1 MPFELLPLPPPA
13 PELPARVPALV
24 NHGQVPDLP
33 GDITVFRAK
42 LTGISNEVGG
52 FRKAMDG
59 LVFGVG
65 ADGVISGIPIV
76 GDVLSG
82 LTTGWLLSKA
92 SQVKMTIG
100 DRLVIFGFGALDV
113 GVGSIVLGIGNIAD
127 LFFRAHAWNAD
138 RIQRHIDTQLDQITA
153 VEAQLAQPGTAADH
167 HTRLTQLRDGLF
179 RGGKTQKQVWARML
193 TTAAACAVLLAYC
206 AHQQQL
212 RHERIQACQARD
224 GWFCEWR
231 Y

>member
-1 MPFELLPLPPPA
+1 
-13 PELPARVPALV
+13 VTALV
-24 NHGQVPDLP
+24 NYGDAPVLP
-33 GDITVFRAK
+33 GDITAFRAK

-52 FRKAMDG
+52 FRKTMDG
-59 LVFGVG
+59 VVFGIG
-65 ADGVISGIPIV
+65 ADPVISVIPVV

-82 LTTGWLLSKA
+82 LTTLWLLSKA
-92 SQVKMTIG
+92 KQVKMTLG

-113 GVGSIVLGIGNIAD
+113 GIGAGFGIGFGGVGVGDMAD

-138 RIQRHIDTQLDQITA
+138 RIHRHIETQLSQIA
-153 VEAQLAQPGTAADH
+153 AAEAQLALPAAAADH

-179 RGGKTQKQVWARML
+179 RGGKTRMQVWARMVMI
-193 TTAAACAVLLAYC
+193 AAACAMLFAYC
-206 AHQQQL
+206 AQQQQL

>member
-1 MPFELLPLPPPA
+1 MPFKVLPLHPPPLE
-13 PELPARVPALV
+13 PPARVPAPV
-24 NHGQVPDLP
+24 SHGQVPDLP

-42 LTGISNEVGG
+42 LTGISNEIGG

-65 ADGVISGIPIV
+65 ADGVIGVIPIV
-76 GDVLSG
+76 GEVLSG

-92 SQVKMTIG
+92 SQVKMSMG

-113 GVGSIVLGIGNIAD
+113 GIGVAVGTGDIAD
-127 LFFRAHAWNAD
+127 FFFRAHAWNAD
-138 RIQRHIDTQLDQITA
+138 RIQRHIDTQLDQIAA
-153 VEAQLAQPGTAADH
+153 VQAQLAQPATAADH
-167 HTRLTQLRDGLF
+167 HTSLTQLRDGLF
-179 RGGKTQKQVWARML
+179 RGGKTRLRVWVRML
-193 TTAAACAVLLAYC
+193 TIAVACAGLLAYC
-206 AHQQQL
+206 ADQQQL

-224 GWFCEWR
+224 GWFCELR